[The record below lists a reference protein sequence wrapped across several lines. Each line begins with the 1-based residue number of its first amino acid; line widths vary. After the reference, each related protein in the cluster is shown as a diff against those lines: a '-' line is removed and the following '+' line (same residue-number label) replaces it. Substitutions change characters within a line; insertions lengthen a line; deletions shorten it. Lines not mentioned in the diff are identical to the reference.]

1 MPSPCN
7 NAMLRR
13 ASRMLGQV
21 YDEELAAS
29 GLRTTQHSLL
39 AQIDKMKGPTLREL
53 ATEIVMDL
61 SALGHTLKPLIRDRY
76 VILVPDK
83 DDRRV
88 KHVTLTRSG
97 KSKLERSRLASS
109 GRGPSSASRQ
119 SLEMSGRHSFVTCWR
134 ELSSETFRQAFKRS

>member
-39 AQIDKMKGPTLREL
+39 AQINKMNGPTLRAL
-53 ATEIVMDL
+53 ATELVMDL

-76 VILVPDK
+76 IILVPDK

-88 KHVTLTRSG
+88 KHVTLTKSG
-97 KSKLERSRLASS
+97 KSKLKQTRAWT
-109 GRGPSSASRQ
+109 
-119 SLEMSGRHSFVTCWR
+119 H
-134 ELSSETFRQAFKRS
+134 KRAARYGLMRA

>member
-39 AQIDKMKGPTLREL
+39 AQIDNMKGPTLREL

-97 KSKLERSRLASS
+97 KSKLKQTSKLWARAQQRFEAVFGDERAAQLRDVL
-109 GRGPSSASRQ
+109 G
-119 SLEMSGRHSFVTCWR
+119 

>member
-53 ATEIVMDL
+53 AAEIVMDL

-97 KSKLERSRLASS
+97 KSKLKQTSKLWARAQQRFEAVFGDERAAQLRDVL
-109 GRGPSSASRQ
+109 G
-119 SLEMSGRHSFVTCWR
+119 